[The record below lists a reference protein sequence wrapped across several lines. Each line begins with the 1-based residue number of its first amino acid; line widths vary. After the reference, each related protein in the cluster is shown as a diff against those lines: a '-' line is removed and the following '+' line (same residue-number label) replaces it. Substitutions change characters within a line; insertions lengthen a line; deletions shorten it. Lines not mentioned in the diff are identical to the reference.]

1 MSRHVQKIQMRKES
15 LLESSRSKV
24 TTGSMDKWFSNYRE
38 FLSSRDLL
46 DKGHR
51 VWNIDETGFT
61 MGSKPGKV
69 IGPVKSVVSGN

>member
-1 MSRHVQKIQMRKES
+1 MQKIQMRKES

-24 TTGSMDKWFSNYRE
+24 TTESMDKWFSNYRE

-51 VWNIDETGFT
+51 VWNIDETEFT